1 MMVSIGHIFPL
12 RSVNVVMSKV
22 RLKKKKEDMTMNIKT
37 IAYWITTAAL
47 MFVML
52 SGALGELTLQWG
64 TIETHSVLGY
74 PLYLL
79 NIIGVWKILGAL
91 ALVVP
96 GLPRLKEWAYAG
108 MFFNMTGAFLSH
120 SIAGDGANHLIA
132 TSSIAL
138 LVVISW
144 ALRPSSRTLG
154 NLNFSTF
161 SFPKRQSILS

>member
-37 IAYWITTAAL
+37 IAYWITTTAL

-64 TIETHSVLGY
+64 TIETHSVLGF

-79 NIIGVWKILGAL
+79 NIIGIWKILGAL
-91 ALVVP
+91 ALAVP
-96 GLPRLKEWAYAG
+96 RFPRLKEWAYA
-108 MFFNMTGAFLSH
+108 
-120 SIAGDGANHLIA
+120 
-132 TSSIAL
+132 
-138 LVVISW
+138 
-144 ALRPSSRTLG
+144 
-154 NLNFSTF
+154 
-161 SFPKRQSILS
+161 